1 MRPTTPTHRPR
12 PVVARVTI
20 TRTPW
25 GAMVARDD
33 AGDVWAYR
41 APGSGREGARWIH
54 GAARRVAAVVTWA
67 SAAACGATVAG
78 LLAAGEGV
86 AR

>member
-1 MRPTTPTHRPR
+1 MRPANPTRRPR

-25 GAMVARDD
+25 GAMIARDD

-67 SAAACGATVAG
+67 SAAACGAAVAG

>member
-1 MRPTTPTHRPR
+1 MRPTNPTHRPR

-25 GAMVARDD
+25 GAMVAQDD

-67 SAAACGATVAG
+67 T
-78 LLAAGEGV
+78 GEGV

>member
-1 MRPTTPTHRPR
+1 MRPTNPTHRPR
-12 PVVARVTI
+12 PVVAHVTI

-33 AGDVWAYR
+33 DGDVWAYQ
-41 APGSGREGARWIH
+41 APGSGRDGARWIH

>member
-1 MRPTTPTHRPR
+1 MRPTNPTYRPR

-25 GAMVARDD
+25 GAMVARDE

-78 LLAAGEGV
+78 LLALG
-86 AR
+86 